1 MDIYSLQNIIKF
13 NTDTN
18 EANLFEPI
26 LIYNTL
32 DINNTY
38 IVTTDDE
45 MRIDLILQNIYDLE
59 ANTVYSYL
67 ENIDILLRLNN
78 IDNPLDIRAGMELI
92 YPEIGRFEDF
102 RYSYAN
108 EDNPDTNVT
117 KQLGVANLPNKQT
130 KVDPAR
136 QQFIENDYSLP
147 PVVLDTPREPVR
159 IENGRFS
166 IGGL

>member
-59 ANTVYSYL
+59 ANVVYSYL

-92 YPEIGRFEDF
+92 YPEIGRFEEF
-102 RYSYAN
+102 RYSYASEN
-108 EDNPDTNVT
+108 NTDGNVT
-117 KQLGVANLPNKQT
+117 RQLGVANLPNKKT

>member
-1 MDIYSLQNIIKF
+1 MDIYSLHNTIKF

-26 LIYNTL
+26 LIYNTN
-32 DINNTY
+32 IAQNTY
-38 IVTTDDE
+38 TVTTDDE

-59 ANTVYSYL
+59 ANVVYSYL

-136 QQFIENDYSLP
+136 QQFVENDYSLS